1 LALEIR
7 NRFEEARALAG
18 LAELTAGSDRDEAV
32 RLWRE
37 ALAIFEELGVP
48 ERHAVAARL
57 DQDG

>member
-1 LALEIR
+1 MR

-18 LAELTAGSDRDEAV
+18 TAELTAGSDRGEAV